1 LIFLLKRFGEVLT
14 GDPNAPVGGLGPPIP
29 PLYSCKKLESS
40 VKKAVPTIPWFN
52 PDFTAKHAVPPSS
65 KADESTPF

>member
-1 LIFLLKRFGEVLT
+1 MIFLKRFREVLT
-14 GDPNAPVGGLGPPIP
+14 GDPNAPFGGLGPPIP
-29 PLYSCKKLESS
+29 PSTRVKKLESS

>member
-1 LIFLLKRFGEVLT
+1 MIFLLKRFGEVLT

-29 PLYSCKKLESS
+29 TLYSCKKLESS

-52 PDFTAKHAVPPSS
+52 PDFTAKPQFPLS